1 MTDDPWAKMEN
12 QIVNPRKARIRA
24 AQTRRE
30 RAREKEDK
38 EREWQFAYWKKWHT
52 ERKEKLLA
60 GPHADKA
67 ATLCEFL
74 ERLTLDDSEELIE
87 LIERQQWAC
96 ADNDTRFEVLD
107 LVGIRIMAMREMAG
121 MHPFNDPLPGELNA
135 FLVIRE
141 ILTPS

>member
-1 MTDDPWAKMEN
+1 MTDDPWEKMEN

-30 RAREKEDK
+30 RTREKEDK
-38 EREWQFAYWKKWHT
+38 EREWQFTYWKKWHT

-60 GPHADKA
+60 GPYADKA

-74 ERLTLDDSEELIE
+74 ECLTLDDSEELIE
-87 LIERQQWAC
+87 LIKRQQWSGV
-96 ADNDTRFEVLD
+96 DNDTRYEVLN
-107 LVGIRIMAMREMAG
+107 LVSICIMAMREMNG
-121 MHPFNDPLPGELNA
+121 LHPFDDPLPGELNA

-141 ILTPS
+141 ILTPQ